1 MKYEAEIRS
10 EQRYWEGK
18 LEGLQTGGGGAPSA
32 NVIEAR
38 AWVAALGWVLS
49 PPDGGVR
56 TELKRKG
63 FVGVDDE

>member
-1 MKYEAEIRS
+1 MKSDADIRS
-10 EQRYWEGK
+10 EYRYWEGK
-18 LEGLQTGGGGAPSA
+18 LEGLQTGMGEFPSA

-49 PPDGGVR
+49 PLDKVVR

-63 FVGVDDE
+63 FLGVDDE

>member
-1 MKYEAEIRS
+1 MKSEIEIRS

-18 LEGLQTGGGGAPSA
+18 LEGLQTGMGGVPSA

-49 PPDGGVR
+49 PPDKVVR
-56 TELKRKG
+56 TEPQRKG
-63 FVGVDDE
+63 FLGVDDE